1 MCLLAVGAGGLE
13 AQFAEGFPLEEGT
26 RQELVEL
33 QEMWIDWLAQI
44 HQDDLNGATATVDN
58 ILAATRELGM
68 RGLPDLATGASV
80 QAVAFSGEGEFEK
93 ARAALLAAERFQPG
107 EPETALAEMTV
118 ARTQGRWIAAGGWL
132 VKAGVRLLAAQSAR
146 RVILANL
153 YHWILVVFTLG
164 AFSFVGL
171 EMVARGD
178 LLVRDI
184 SDFIGRSLPSPAAL
198 ALTALLLVWPLVLP
212 SGLLW
217 LALYWSVLLW
227 GYGSI
232 GVRVVMVALWLFLGS
247 MPLLVTEQVRRLDL
261 DMSAPVQAME
271 SIATGRLEG
280 SVFSD
285 LGVLV
290 ELLPDSTAVK
300 HFQADL
306 HLQLRQWEA
315 ARNLYREVLEAEG
328 ERSDLLADLGA
339 VYLYERDLDNAIQR
353 LQQAAAAPDAPPE
366 VYFNLSRALSEQYRF
381 SESEAMLRRASTLDR
396 RAVGEWIVSMESNR
410 VVRTAG
416 GFARRAEI
424 RNEIEE
430 VWTHDDSNA
439 SLAGVWRRT
448 LSLPLALV
456 LAGPAVGVFFLAR
469 KTRRRNRRESEPWFK
484 GWPETIRRAI
494 LPGLPEAEGGRIGG
508 TWLALVVALGL
519 FSLPFSAGFSFSLL
533 LGYAP
538 GLPSFWILSA
548 VGLVAF
554 FLLRL
559 FIYKSHR
566 PRGG

>member
-1 MCLLAVGAGGLE
+1 
-13 AQFAEGFPLEEGT
+13 LEEGT
-26 RQELVEL
+26 RKELVEL

-44 HQDDLNGATATVDN
+44 HQGDLNGATSTVDSL
-58 ILAATRELGM
+58 LAATRELGM

-80 QAVAFSGEGEFEK
+80 QAVAFSRDGEFEK
-93 ARAALLAAERFQPG
+93 ARAALLAAERLQPG
-107 EPETALAEMTV
+107 EPGTALAEMTV
-118 ARTQGRWIAAGGWL
+118 ARTQERWIAAGGWL
-132 VKAGVRLLAAQSAR
+132 VKAGARLLTLKSTR
-146 RVILANL
+146 RVILANV
-153 YHWILVVFTLG
+153 YHWILVVLALG

-171 EMVARGD
+171 EMIARGD

-184 SDFIGRSLPSPAAL
+184 SNFIGRSLPSPAAL

-212 SGLLW
+212 SGFLW
-217 LALYWSVLLW
+217 LGLYWSVLLW
-227 GYGSI
+227 GYGSFA
-232 GVRVVMVALWLFLGS
+232 VRTVMVVLWLFLGS

-261 DMSAPVQAME
+261 DLSAPVQAME

-285 LGVLV
+285 LGVLA
-290 ELLPDSTAVK
+290 ELLPDSNAAK

-315 ARNLYREVLEAEG
+315 ARSLYREVLATGG
-328 ERSDLLADLGA
+328 ERSDLLADLGT
-339 VYLYERDLDNAIQR
+339 VYFYEGDLDNAIQR
-353 LQQAAAAPDAPPE
+353 LQRAAAAPDAPPE

-381 SESEAMLRRASTLDR
+381 NESEAMLRRASTLDR
-396 RAVGEWIVSMESNR
+396 RAVGEWIAAMESNR

-416 GFARRAEI
+416 GFSRRGEI
-424 RNEIEE
+424 RKEIEE
-430 VWTHDDSNA
+430 VWTHDNSKT

-469 KTRRRNRRESEPWFK
+469 RTRRRSRKESDPWFE
-484 GWPETIRRAI
+484 GWAERVRRAV
-494 LPGLPEAEGGRIGG
+494 LPGLPEAEGGRLGS
-508 TWLALVVALGL
+508 TWLALIVALGL
-519 FSLPFSAGFSFSLL
+519 FSLPFSAEFSFSLL

-538 GLPSFWILSA
+538 GLPTFWILSV
-548 VGLVAF
+548 VGLVVL

-559 FIYKSHR
+559 VIYKSHR
-566 PRGG
+566 SGGG